1 MNNKIIKY
9 VLINLIKITDDSNN
23 YVEKTNG
30 NKQQKKC
37 IFFSFLNNKLFV
49 RKTLDDVN
57 NSF

>member
-30 NKQQKKC
+30 NK
-37 IFFSFLNNKLFV
+37 
-49 RKTLDDVN
+49 
-57 NSF
+57 